1 MRTLELLRPDW
12 PAPAAVLAAAATRNG
27 GCSEGEFAS
36 LNMAPHVGDAE
47 SNVRRNRA
55 LVAEAFAPNARFQ
68 WLRQVHGSEPAV
80 VFAPGE
86 APRADSLITGVP
98 GIALCVLTAD
108 CLPIF
113 VRNRAGDEVGIIHA
127 GWRGMSAGIIEN
139 TLAAMRS
146 EPGDLLI
153 WLGPA
158 IQSCHYEV
166 GEDVRETFLDRATD
180 ASERQQL
187 KTAFAPLEKQGKY
200 YADLSRIARVKLLR
214 LGAASISGGTHCTHC
229 DPGRFY
235 SHRRD
240 GPCGRM
246 ANLICI
252 NPASGLSAVREPL
265 TGRDGSSGRA
275 GHG

>member
-1 MRTLELLRPDW
+1 MRTPELLRPDW
-12 PAPAAVLAAAATRNG
+12 PAPATVLAAVTTRNG
-27 GCSEGEFAS
+27 GCSEGEFAG
-36 LNMAPHVGDAE
+36 LNMALHVGDAE
-47 SNVRRNRA
+47 SSVRRNRK
-55 LVAEAFAPNARFQ
+55 LVADAFAPDAQFQ
-68 WLRQVHGSEPAV
+68 WLRQVHGNEPAIV
-80 VFAPGE
+80 LQPGE
-86 APRADSLITGVP
+86 APEADSLISSAP

-113 VRNRAGDEVGIIHA
+113 VCNRSGDEVGIVHA

-146 EPGDLLI
+146 EPEDLLI

-166 GEDVRETFLDRATD
+166 GKDVREAFLDCAVD
-180 ASERQQL
+180 SCEQRQF
-187 KTAFAPLEKQGKY
+187 KSAFASLGKQGKY
-200 YADLSRIARVKLLR
+200 YADLTRIARVKLLR

-229 DPGRFY
+229 NASRFY

-252 NPASGLSAVREPL
+252 GAAS
-265 TGRDGSSGRA
+265 
-275 GHG
+275 